1 MITTRRS
8 ETNSIN
14 AFGSEASRAGVALL
28 ERKEPVSYKEYVAP
42 ETTGESAEEAKLRM
56 QENLA
61 KLLNYDR
68 YSEQVQ
74 DVAPVTATVE
84 AVETVE
90 TQASTAET
98 ISEVSAFS
106 EDDIRPTSTTMQFG
120 DGDIEKLRMDMKQE
134 EQEDFSGK
142 YKLNAKGKLV
152 VTLYALVLTVVMAL
166 IAINTGVLA
175 SLSSIEQSLMATQDA
190 RVQALSAIETEYNE
204 FSSIENIS
212 KIAEDELGMI
222 K

>member
-8 ETNSIN
+8 ETNSIS
-14 AFGSEASRAGVALL
+14 AFGSDSSKAGIALL
-28 ERKEPVSYKEYVAP
+28 ERREPVTYKEYIAP
-42 ETTGESAEEAKLRM
+42 DTTGESPEEARVRM

-74 DVAPVTATVE
+74 DVAPVAETVE
-84 AVETVE
+84 AVETIE
-90 TQASTAET
+90 TEAFTAET
-98 ISEVSAFS
+98 IQDVSAVY

-120 DGDIEKLRMDMKQE
+120 DGDIENLRMDMKQE
-134 EQEDFSGK
+134 EQTTGR
-142 YKLNAKGKLV
+142 YKLNGKGKLV
-152 VTLYALVLTVVMAL
+152 LILYSLVLTVVMAL
-166 IAINTGVLA
+166 IVINTGVLA
-175 SLSSIEQSLMATQDA
+175 KLSATEQSLMSVQQEK
-190 RVQALSAIETEYNE
+190 VQALSSLETEFKD

-212 KIAEDELGMI
+212 KIAEQELGMV

>member
-8 ETNSIN
+8 ETNSIS
-14 AFGSEASRAGVALL
+14 AFGSDSSRGGVALL

-42 ETTGESAEEAKLRM
+42 ETTNESAEAARSRM

-74 DVAPVTATVE
+74 DVAPVAVTVDAE
-84 AVETVE
+84 ETIE
-90 TQASTAET
+90 TQASTAEAIQQT
-98 ISEVSAFS
+98 STSE
-106 EDDIRPTSTTMQFG
+106 EDIRPTSTTMQFG
-120 DGDIEKLRMDMKQE
+120 EGDIDSLKMDMKREIVE
-134 EQEDFSGK
+134 EETTGK

-152 VTLYALVLTVVMAL
+152 VILYALVLTVVMAL

-175 SLSSIEQSLMATQDA
+175 KLSANEQSVNDQYNAK
-190 RVQALSAIETEYNE
+190 VQALSAIEQEIESVSNPEYIVE
-204 FSSIENIS
+204 QAI
-212 KIAEDELGMI
+212 ELGMI

>member
-1 MITTRRS
+1 MITTRRAENNNIS
-8 ETNSIN
+8 
-14 AFGSEASRAGVALL
+14 AFGSESSRASVALL

-42 ETTGESAEEAKLRM
+42 ETSNESAEEARVRM

-74 DVAPVTATVE
+74 DQAPAVATVE
-84 AVETVE
+84 AVETTE
-90 TQASTAET
+90 TEASTADS
-98 ISEVSAFS
+98 IQEVSAFS

-120 DGDIEKLRMDMKQE
+120 DGDIEKLRLDMKKEE
-134 EQEDFSGK
+134 EQETGGK
-142 YKLNAKGKLV
+142 YRLNAKGKLV
-152 VTLYALVLTVVMAL
+152 VILYALVLTVVMAL

-175 SLSSIEQSLMATQDA
+175 KLSSNEEIVVAEANAKMQTLASIES
-190 RVQALSAIETEYNE
+190 E
-204 FSSIENIS
+204 IENIS
-212 KIAEDELGMI
+212 SSEYISQKAIEYGMI

>member
-1 MITTRRS
+1 MITTKRS

-14 AFGSEASRAGVALL
+14 AYGNETSRAGVALL
-28 ERKEPVSYKEYVAP
+28 ERKEPATYNEYVAP
-42 ETTGESAEEAKLRM
+42 ETTSESAEQARTRM

-74 DVAPVTATVE
+74 DVAPVAVTAD
-84 AVETVE
+84 AVETIE
-90 TQASTAET
+90 TQASATET
-98 ISEVSAFS
+98 IQEATKVS

-120 DGDIEKLRMDMKQE
+120 EGEIDNLRMEMKKEAE
-134 EQEDFSGK
+134 EESTGK
-142 YKLNAKGKLV
+142 YRLNAKGKLV

-175 SLSSIEQSLMATQDA
+175 KLSATEQSVTAEYNA
-190 RVQALSAIETEYNE
+190 RVQALSGIQSEIDSVSSPEYIIEQ
-204 FSSIENIS
+204 
-212 KIAEDELGMI
+212 AEQMGMI